1 MHVRYGGAVTYDLMV
16 FPVDRSMTF
25 EEASAVIDAFVGGAS
40 VPGAAHDT
48 RLDPFIAAMQR
59 RYWRLR
65 GIGPLPPPFEFDVLA
80 GYILIGIPL
89 SKAAEVT
96 EAVGEA
102 AYRSGLAVLDPQ
114 RTAIGLPAPYADS
127 PMTAAGDEPQVAS
140 ADDAGATLPR
150 GAAMASGD
158 APPDLRRAIADRLAA
173 AGLLTTRAPGPDVT
187 PDTAGEDAA
196 DPMRLPSSLQTPERR
211 AALIAALGATK
222 SGERHRA
229 LGELA
234 RWDPDPAVAAALR
247 PILASDDVF
256 AAGEAATGLARQADI
271 TDLPGVLDLVYRLS
285 PADGGNAE
293 TMLIPLRAAL
303 ALAELGG
310 PMAVDGVKDRA
321 RTWRGARK
329 VRHQSWEQV
338 FDREL
343 DELLADS

>member
-1 MHVRYGGAVTYDLMV
+1 VTYDLMV
-16 FPVDRSMTF
+16 FPVDRAMTF
-25 EEASAVIDAFVGGAS
+25 EEASAVIDALAGAGT
-40 VPGAAHDT
+40 PGAAHDT
-48 RLDPFIAAMQR
+48 RLDPFIAAMR
-59 RYWRLR
+59 TRYWRLR
-65 GIGPLPPPFEFDVLA
+65 GIGPLAPPFEFDILA
-80 GYILIGIPL
+80 GHVVIGIPWN
-89 SKAAEVT
+89 KVAEVT
-96 EAVGEA
+96 TAVGEA

-114 RTAIGLPAPYADS
+114 RTAVGLPAPYADA
-127 PMTAAGDEPQVAS
+127 PMTAEGVEPHAAS
-140 ADDAGATLPR
+140 ADDAVAALRR
-150 GAAMASGD
+150 GAATAPGD
-158 APPDLRRAIADRLAA
+158 GPQDLRRAITDRLAA
-173 AGLLTTRAPGPDVT
+173 AGLLATRPPGRDTT
-187 PDTAGEDAA
+187 PDAAGEDEA
-196 DPMRLPSSLQTPERR
+196 DPRRVPSSLQTPERR
-211 AALIAALGATK
+211 AGLIAALGATK
-222 SGERHRA
+222 SGERHGA
-229 LGELA
+229 LGQLA
-234 RWDPDPAVAAALR
+234 GWDPDPAVAAALR

-303 ALAELGG
+303 TLAELGG

>member
-1 MHVRYGGAVTYDLMV
+1 VH
-16 FPVDRSMTF
+16 
-25 EEASAVIDAFVGGAS
+25 DA
-40 VPGAAHDT
+40 
-48 RLDPFIAAMQR
+48 RLDPFIAEMRR

-65 GIGPLPPPFEFDVLA
+65 GIGPLPPPFELDVRA
-80 GYILIGIPL
+80 GHVFIGIPW
-89 SKAAEVT
+89 SKAAEVSK
-96 EAVGEA
+96 AVGEA
-102 AYRSGLAVLDPQ
+102 AYHAGLAVLDAQ
-114 RTAIGLPAPYADS
+114 RTAVGLPAPYADT
-127 PMTAAGDEPQVAS
+127 PMSAEGVEPHVAS
-140 ADDAGATLPR
+140 ADDAVAALRR
-150 GAAMASGD
+150 GAATAPGD
-158 APPDLRRAIADRLAA
+158 GQPDLRRAITDRLAA
-173 AGLLTTRAPGPDVT
+173 AGLLTTRPPGRAVT
-187 PDTAGEDAA
+187 PESAGEDEA

-211 AALIAALGATK
+211 AELIAALGATK

-229 LGELA
+229 LGQLA

-256 AAGEAATGLARQADI
+256 AAGEAATGLARQGDI

-303 ALAELGG
+303 ALAALGG

-329 VRHQSWEQV
+329 VRHQSWEKV

-343 DELLADS
+343 DELLGDS

>member
-1 MHVRYGGAVTYDLMV
+1 
-16 FPVDRSMTF
+16 VDAGT
-25 EEASAVIDAFVGGAS
+25 
-40 VPGAAHDT
+40 PGAAYDT
-48 RLDPFIAAMQR
+48 RLDPFITAMR
-59 RYWRLR
+59 KRYWRLR
-65 GIGPLPPPFEFDVLA
+65 GIGPLTPPFEFDVLA
-80 GYILIGIPL
+80 GHVVIRIPL
-89 SKAAEVT
+89 SKATEVT
-96 EAVGEA
+96 MAVGEA

-114 RTAIGLPAPYADS
+114 RTVVGLPAPYADA
-127 PMTAAGDEPQVAS
+127 PMTADGVEPHVAS
-140 ADDAGATLPR
+140 ADDAVAALRR
-150 GAAMASGD
+150 GAATAPGD
-158 APPDLRRAIADRLAA
+158 GQPDLRRAITDRLAA
-173 AGLLTTRAPGPDVT
+173 AGLLTTRLPGPDVT
-187 PDTAGEDAA
+187 PDAAQVDEA
-196 DPMRLPSSLQTPERR
+196 DPRRVPASLQTPERR
-211 AALIAALGATK
+211 ADLIAALGATK
-222 SGERHRA
+222 VGERHRA
-229 LGELA
+229 LGQLA
-234 RWDPDPAVAAALR
+234 GWDPDPVVAEALR

-303 ALAELGG
+303 SLAELGG